1 MNELEIANRLAD
13 LYVSYR
19 QRYIEARNNNGKPV
33 VYVPHRQG
41 KNKPLNDKMLLAHA
55 FHRVA
60 VGVFAGHKASK
71 FITFD
76 IDLHDAEWVRRMV
89 QGLEGVG
96 FHHDDIHFSTSASR
110 RHSLSA

>member
-33 VYVPHRQG
+33 VYVPHRHG
-41 KNKPLNDKMLLAHA
+41 KNKPLNDAMLLAHT

-60 VGVFAGHKASK
+60 VGVFADSKTSK

-76 IDLHDAEWVRRMV
+76 IDLHDAEWVRRVV
-89 QGLEGVG
+89 QGLEDIG
-96 FHHDDIHFSTSASR
+96 FLHDDIHISTSASR
-110 RHSLSA
+110 RHPLSA